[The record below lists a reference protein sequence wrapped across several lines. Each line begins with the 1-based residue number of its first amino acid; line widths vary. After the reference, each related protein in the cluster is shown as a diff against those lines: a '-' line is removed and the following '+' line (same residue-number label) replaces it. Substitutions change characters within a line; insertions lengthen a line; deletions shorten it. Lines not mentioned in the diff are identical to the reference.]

1 MTTTPNLALPYI
13 DANQS
18 QKHVTHNDAIR
29 ALDALCQL
37 SVLAIQ
43 TAPPGSPANGD
54 RYIVAVSGSGAWA
67 GKDKQIAAWQD
78 GAWYFYAPQ
87 VGETAYNRADSR
99 AYAYDGSY
107 ADWKPFAIAT
117 AYGAATLDAL
127 ETEELTLTGATVSSS
142 AAKIRNRDIVL
153 AVSVRTTLAITGA
166 TSFSCGVSG
175 TPAQFGSS
183 LGIALGS
190 TNVGVIGPTAFYA
203 DTPILLTSAG
213 GNFTAGK
220 VRIAIHALRFLASAS

>member
-1 MTTTPNLALPYI
+1 MTVTPNLALPYI

-54 RYIVAVSGSGAWA
+54 CYLVAASATGAWT
-67 GKDKQIAAWQD
+67 GKDKDVAAWQD
-78 GAWYFYAPQ
+78 GAWYFYPPEA
-87 VGETAYNRADSR
+87 GWTAYNRADCR
-99 AYAYDGSY
+99 AYSYNAAYL
-107 ADWKPFAIAT
+107 AWEPFAIAT
-117 AYGAATLDAL
+117 PNGAATLDAL
-127 ETEELTLTGATVSSS
+127 ETELVTLSGGTTSSS

-153 AVSVRTTLAITGA
+153 GVSVRVVTAITGA
-166 TSFSCGVSG
+166 TSYSVGVSG
-175 TPAQFGSS
+175 TPSQFGSS

-190 TNVGVIGPTAFYA
+190 NNVGVIGPTAFYA
-203 DTPILLTSAG
+203 DTPILFTSAG
-213 GNFTAGK
+213 GAFAGGQ
-220 VRIAIHALRFLASAS
+220 VRLAIHALRFLAAAT